1 MNNPPAEISHR
12 RRRCILVAGNKS
24 HALISLTLLLRRFAY
39 NVVVANTATQAFD
52 RISAVRP
59 DLVITDLVLHGMSG
73 IGLLQELKQDI
84 RTVST
89 PVVFMVHPGDA
100 AAERRCLDTGAAGCI
115 AKPVQPEELYRTV
128 QEVIEPKPR
137 SNIRIGARLPV
148 SINNVALNGPHG
160 ECEVDL
166 SEHGMYVPMNKPCPT
181 NRRIIVK
188 INIKD
193 RTISA
198 EGAVMYNNFAGAT
211 EPGPR
216 REPGIGLK
224 FVNIAPWD
232 REFIRMFIHDEL
244 THDISAGPAQG
255 SSDPWN

>member
-1 MNNPPAEISHR
+1 MNDTSPEFMDR
-12 RRRCILVAGNKS
+12 RRRSILVAGNKN
-24 HALISLTLLLRRFAY
+24 HALISLTILLRRFAY

-59 DLVITDLVLHGMSG
+59 DLVITDLVLPGMSG
-73 IGLLQELKQDI
+73 IGLLQELKQDA
-84 RTVST
+84 RTVSI
-89 PVVFMVHPGDA
+89 PVVFMVPPGDA
-100 AAERRCLDTGAAGCI
+100 VAERRCLDTGAAWCI
-115 AKPVQPEELYRTV
+115 AKPVQAEELYRTV
-128 QEVIEPKPR
+128 QEVIEPRPR

-148 SINNVALNGPHG
+148 SVNNTALNGPQG
-160 ECEVDL
+160 GCEVDL
-166 SEHGMYVPMNKPCPT
+166 SEHGMYVPMHKPYPT

-211 EPGPR
+211 GAGQR

-232 REFIRMFIHDEL
+232 REFIRTFIHDEL
-244 THDISAGPAQG
+244 TRDINAGLAHG
-255 SSDPWN
+255 SLDTWN